1 MRVRMP
7 GPGQNVAA
15 VFGALLLTQILSG
28 LDTIILVTALP
39 TIVGDLG
46 GLRELSWVIT
56 SYLLTSTAVSP
67 LAGKLSDMMGR
78 KALFQLSLVVFLV
91 GSALS
96 GQSHSIIELIV
107 FRGIQGV
114 GGGGLGVLGRT
125 IVADIVP
132 GRQLGRLQG
141 ILTSS
146 FAISSVAGP
155 LVGGLL
161 VDHASWRWIFYI
173 NMPVGLVALVVV
185 GVALDLPRTGRR
197 VVVDYL
203 GSALMT
209 ASMSC
214 LLLATTWAGVRFGWG
229 SAPIVGL
236 LTGGCVLAAAFVLVE
251 ARTGEALLPVHLF
264 RNPVFAVASTS
275 GLVLGMAMFG
285 PWTVMPIFL
294 QVVTGAS
301 ATNSGLLLLPLL
313 ISFTVSS
320 VATGFLI
327 THYGR
332 YRVFPILGTALMLVG
347 FVLYTR
353 MGVSTSRLEASAYM
367 VVVGT
372 GIGLM
377 LEVLTIAV
385 QNAIHPRD
393 LGAATAGVGLFNSL
407 GGSFGTAVYLSILNG
422 GVAHWLARLVP
433 RSVHLAPQVLQGS
446 PTGIRALA
454 PGVRHGVIDAFARS
468 LHTVFVWVVPLG
480 AVGLIM
486 LLFLP
491 EVPLREQSA
500 AELLAAEELLEEL
513 GPGVEARPA

>member
-1 MRVRMP
+1 MQVRLP
-7 GPGQNVAA
+7 GSGQNVAA

-56 SYLLTSTAVSP
+56 IYLLTSTAVSP

-78 KALFQLSLVVFLV
+78 KALFQISLAVFLV

-96 GQSHSIIELIV
+96 GQSHSLLELIL
-107 FRGIQGV
+107 FRGVQGV
-114 GGGGLGVLGRT
+114 GGGGMGVLGRT

-132 GRQLGRLQG
+132 GRQLGRFQG

-173 NMPVGLVALVVV
+173 NMPIGLLAMAIV
-185 GVALDLPRTGRR
+185 GVTLDLPRTGRR
-197 VVVDYL
+197 VRVDIA
-203 GSALMT
+203 GSVLMT
-209 ASMSC
+209 TSMSC
-214 LLLATTWAGVRFGWG
+214 LLLATTWAGTRFGWG
-229 SAPIVGL
+229 SAQIVGL
-236 LTGGCVLAAAFVLVE
+236 LVGGCLLAAAFVVVE
-251 ARTGEALLPVHLF
+251 ARTKEALLPVHLF
-264 RNPVFAVASTS
+264 RDPVFAVASAS

-285 PWTVMPIFL
+285 AWTVMPIFL

-332 YRVFPILGTALMLVG
+332 YRAYPIVGTALMVAG
-347 FVLYTR
+347 FLLYTR
-353 MGVSTSRLEASAYM
+353 MGVSTSRIEASVYM
-367 VVVGT
+367 AVVGT

-385 QNAIHPRD
+385 QNSIHPRD

-407 GGSFGTAVYLSILNG
+407 GGSFGTAVYLSVLYG
-422 GVAHWLARLVP
+422 GVAHWLPRLLP
-433 RSVHLAPQVLQGS
+433 RSLHLSAGVRQGS

-454 PGVRHGVIDAFARS
+454 PGVRHAVIDAFARS

-480 AVGLIM
+480 VVGLLIV
-486 LLFLP
+486 LVLP

-500 AELLAAEELLEEL
+500 AELLAAEV
-513 GPGVEARPA
+513 GVEAELQPHAR

>member
-1 MRVRMP
+1 MRMRLP
-7 GPGQNVAA
+7 GSSQNLAA

-46 GLRELSWVIT
+46 GLRELSWVLTI
-56 SYLLTSTAVSP
+56 YMLTSTAVSP

-96 GQSHSIIELIV
+96 GQSRTLLELIV
-107 FRGIQGV
+107 FRGIQGI
-114 GGGGLGVLGRT
+114 GGGGMGVLGRT
-125 IVADIVP
+125 IVADVVP
-132 GRQLGRLQG
+132 GRQLGRFQG
-141 ILTSS
+141 IMTSS

-155 LVGGLL
+155 LVGGFL

-173 NMPVGLVALVVV
+173 NMPIGVLALVVV
-185 GVALDLPRTGRR
+185 GATLHLPHARR
-197 VVVDYL
+197 AVVVDYR
-203 GSALMT
+203 GSVLMT

-214 LLLATTWAGVRFGWG
+214 LLLATTWAGTRDGWG

-236 LTGGCVLAAAFVLVE
+236 LGGGAVLGGAFVLVE
-251 ARTGEALLPVHLF
+251 ARTGEAILPVHLF
-264 RNPVFAVASTS
+264 RNRVFSVASAS
-275 GLVLGMAMFG
+275 GFLLGMAMFG

-313 ISFTVSS
+313 IAFTASS

-327 THYGR
+327 TATGR
-332 YRVFPILGTALMLVG
+332 YRVFPIVGTTLMLAG
-347 FVLYTR
+347 FLLYTR
-353 MGVSTSRLEASAYM
+353 MDATTTRLEASVYM
-367 VVVGT
+367 VVVGV

-385 QNAIHPRD
+385 QNSIHPRD
-393 LGAATAGVGLFNSL
+393 LGAATAGAGFFNSI

-422 GVAHWLARLVP
+422 GLAHWVARLVP
-433 RSVHLAPQVLQGS
+433 RSVHLAPGVLQGS
-446 PTGIRALA
+446 PTGVRALA
-454 PGVRHGVIDAFARS
+454 PTVRHDVVEAFARS
-468 LHTVFVWVVPLG
+468 IHTVFVWVVPLT
-480 AVGLIM
+480 ALGL
-486 LLFLP
+486 LVVLFLP
-491 EVPLREQSA
+491 EVPLRDQSA
-500 AELLAAEELLEEL
+500 AELLAAEGALVDEAELVS
-513 GPGVEARPA
+513 GG

>member
-1 MRVRMP
+1 MQLRLP
-7 GPGQNVAA
+7 ASNQNVAA
-15 VFGALLLTQILSG
+15 VFGALLLAQILSG

-46 GLRELSWVIT
+46 GLKDLSWVIT
-56 SYLLTSTAVSP
+56 IYLLTSTAVAP

-96 GQSHSIIELIV
+96 GQSRSLLELIL
-107 FRGIQGV
+107 FRGIQGI

-173 NMPVGLVALVVV
+173 NMPIGILALVVV
-185 GVALDLPRTGRR
+185 GVTLDLPRNPRR
-197 VVVDYL
+197 VQVDYA
-203 GSALMT
+203 GSVLMT

-214 LLLATTWAGVRFGWG
+214 LLLATTWAGIRFGWG

-236 LTGGCVLAAAFVLVE
+236 LAGGCALAAAFVLVE
-251 ARTGEALLPVHLF
+251 ARTGEAVLPVHLF
-264 RNPVFAVASTS
+264 RNRVFAVASAS

-301 ATNSGLLLLPLL
+301 ATNSGVLLLPLL

-327 THYGR
+327 TRYGR
-332 YRVFPILGTALMLVG
+332 YRVFPIAGTALMVVG
-347 FVLYTR
+347 LTLYTR
-353 MGVSTSRLEASAYM
+353 MGISTSRLEASVYM
-367 VVVGT
+367 LVVGV

-385 QNAIHPRD
+385 QNSIHPRD

-407 GGSFGTAVYLSILNG
+407 GGAFGTAVYLSILNG
-422 GVAHWLARLVP
+422 AMAHWLPRLVP
-433 RSVHLAPQVLQGS
+433 RSVHLAAGVLQGS

-454 PGVRHGVIDAFARS
+454 PGVRHGVVEAFARS

-480 AVGLIM
+480 VVGLLMVI
-486 LLFLP
+486 FLP

-500 AELLAAEELLEEL
+500 SELLAAEGAGIDGLH
-513 GPGVEARPA
+513 PDTRSA

>member
-1 MRVRMP
+1 
-7 GPGQNVAA
+7 
-15 VFGALLLTQILSG
+15 
-28 LDTIILVTALP
+28 VTALP

-46 GLRELSWVIT
+46 GLQDLSWVIT
-56 SYLLTSTAVSP
+56 VYLLTSTAVSP

-78 KALFQLSLVVFLV
+78 KALFQVSLAVFLV

-96 GQSHSIIELIV
+96 GQSHSLLELIL
-107 FRGIQGV
+107 FRGIQGL
-114 GGGGLGVLGRT
+114 GGGGMGVLGRT

-132 GRQLGRLQG
+132 GRQLGRFQG

-173 NMPVGLVALVVV
+173 NMPIGLLAMAIVAVT
-185 GVALDLPRTGRR
+185 LDLPRTGRA
-197 VVVDYL
+197 VKVDIG
-203 GSALMT
+203 GSVLMT
-209 ASMSC
+209 TSMSC
-214 LLLATTWAGVRFGWG
+214 LLLATTWAGTRFGWG
-229 SAPIVGL
+229 SAQIIGL
-236 LTGGCVLAAAFVLVE
+236 LLGGCALAAAFVIVE
-251 ARTGEALLPVHLF
+251 SRTAEALLPVHLF
-264 RNPVFAVASTS
+264 RDPVFAVASAS

-285 PWTVMPIFL
+285 AWTVMPIFL

-313 ISFTVSS
+313 ISFTISS

-332 YRVFPILGTALMLVG
+332 YRAYPIAGTALMVAG
-347 FVLYTR
+347 FLLYTR
-353 MGVSTSRLEASAYM
+353 MGLSTSRVEASVYM
-367 VVVGT
+367 TVVGT

-385 QNAIHPRD
+385 QNSIHPRD

-407 GGSFGTAVYLSILNG
+407 GGSFGTAVYLSILYG
-422 GVAHWLARLVP
+422 GVAHWLPQLLP
-433 RSVHLAPQVLQGS
+433 RSVHLSAGVRQGS
-446 PTGIRALA
+446 PTGIRALE
-454 PGVRHGVIDAFARS
+454 PGVRHAVIDAFSRS

-480 AVGLIM
+480 VVGLLM
-486 LLFLP
+486 VLVLP

-500 AELLAAEELLEEL
+500 AELLAAEVGIDADLQ
-513 GPGVEARPA
+513 PDVP